1 MKVEKVF
8 KKTVLLIGA
17 IFLCG
22 LSNSFAVEV
31 DKTELQSV
39 TDTIVFE
46 NYTGPHKVVDSL
58 DDIKGIGTSI
68 GASFDKTASGTYG
81 NTAKYY
87 VIHCVDESTEN
98 LDADIFILGKDAQV
112 DHIRNLRHIIASYLT
127 KAYGYEYDDAYTL
140 ATFVT
145 VYNAVYRKNL
155 DYYKSKYKD
164 IVVKNLDSE
173 KAGISV
179 SYKEWADQSQLVIPL
194 ADING
199 GLSTVDTSVISDKN
213 VVNSMQEEDDK
224 GIDER
229 KNMVDIKEREAD
241 EAEEKAR
248 DSQKEARKEE
258 EELKQEKKELEEA
271 KTDAAEK
278 EKKAVESEKKA
289 EEAQKKADANPNDKQ
304 AQKEA
309 AEAKKQAEKDRKEA
323 NEAKKKVEEKKTK
336 VEEKTKKTE
345 AAKKESQKQQAKAD
359 KKQTEAQTERK
370 EIAKDQKEVINKKEA
385 EEGAYYALKLVNDKE
400 LFSAI
405 VKVDKESGK
414 ELKTSSVKV
423 IRNRIVYRDQN
434 SFIAIAGE
442 NTAKGT
448 VKLVLIDKD
457 TLEMTA
463 ESQEVIAEQSVLVKS
478 GDEYMCIV
486 DENGHYYPA
495 KFNTILKCTAKSTV
509 EVNPATPIYVSD
521 DGIFV
526 TNKSGKV
533 EKAF

>member
-1 MKVEKVF
+1 MKMLKIIKNVVAVAA
-8 KKTVLLIGA
+8 VLLGS
-17 IFLCG
+17 G
-22 LSNSFAVEV
+22 LLFAVEV
-31 DKTELQSV
+31 NKAELQSV
-39 TDTIVFE
+39 SDTIVFE

-58 DDIKGIGTSI
+58 DDIKGIGTGI
-68 GASFDKTASGTYG
+68 GASFSKETSGTYG

-87 VIHCVDESTEN
+87 VIHCVDDKTDA

-155 DYYKSKYKD
+155 DYYKSKYKE
-164 IVVKNLDSE
+164 IVTKNLASE

-248 DSQKEARKEE
+248 EAQKEARKEE
-258 EELKQEKKELEEA
+258 EELKEEKKELEEA
-271 KTDAAEK
+271 KKEAYEA
-278 EKKAVESEKKA
+278 EKKAEESQKKA

-309 AEAKKQAEKDRKEA
+309 AEAKKQAEKD
-323 NEAKKKVEEKKTK
+323 KKDAADKKQKVEEKKTK

-345 AAKKESQKQQAKAD
+345 TAKKESQKQQSKAD

-385 EEGAYYALKLVNDKE
+385 EEGAYYALKLVDEKE
-400 LFSAI
+400 LYSAI

-414 ELKTSSVKV
+414 ELKTSAVKV
-423 IRNRIVYRDQN
+423 IRNRIVFPDQN
-434 SFIAIAGE
+434 VFIAIAGE
-442 NTAKGT
+442 NTGKGA

-457 TLEMTA
+457 KLEIIA
-463 ESQEVIAEQSVLVKS
+463 ESEETVAEQSVLIQNGNDYICVV
-478 GDEYMCIV
+478 E
-486 DENGHYYPA
+486 ENGHNYAA
-495 KFNTILKCTAKSTV
+495 KFNSILKCTAKSNV
-509 EVNPATPIYVSD
+509 DVKPATPIYVSG